1 MTTFAEVKNVLD
13 TLASTHDIVRMK
25 QKHGGAAFNWD
36 TAENLRNA
44 VAKIT
49 GATFRLIAP
58 EFVGNGKADNTYLV
72 RLLSGPIDEENLPQ
86 MPFRG
91 PAASNDQI
99 KIVRNWINEGALDD
113 NTDCTA

>member
-1 MTTFAEVKNVLD
+1 MTTFAEVKGVLD
-13 TLASTHDIVRMK
+13 TLVATHNIARMK
-25 QKHGGAAFNWD
+25 LKHGGAAFNWD

-49 GATFRLIAP
+49 GTTFRMIAP
-58 EFVGNGKADNTYLV
+58 DCVGNGKADETYLV
-72 RLLSGPIDEENLPQ
+72 RLLSGPIDEEDLPQ

-91 PAASNDQI
+91 PTATNDQI

-113 NTDCTA
+113 KGDCTV